1 MGSSKWHLH
10 YNVLNRQNPLLS
22 LSQFWTFFDK
32 NWRHLKSKQKL
43 HHIEGYINCIHTKIH
58 KDPIQGISHN
68 RHFPT
73 PRSGP
78 GLNRSGTGFDRV
90 VYEVPN
96 SVKPH
101 QVSNSAKP
109 HQVSNSAKP
118 HQVSNSA
125 KSHQVSN
132 SAKTDLRVN
141 SMFKTF

>member
-1 MGSSKWHLH
+1 M
-10 YNVLNRQNPLLS
+10 
-22 LSQFWTFFDK
+22 
-32 NWRHLKSKQKL
+32 KSKQKL

-58 KDPIQGISHN
+58 KDPSRESATIDIFLHQVWA
-68 RHFPT
+68 RFD
-73 PRSGP
+73 RSGA
-78 GLNRSGTGFDRV
+78 GFDRF

-118 HQVSNSA
+118 YQVSNSTKPHQVSNSA

-141 SMFKTF
+141 STFKTF